1 MADYNDKIDADDQIT
16 AEEQIAAMIF
26 DCEVE
31 DAEDNPIRL
40 PEGECAQLGRDI
52 LKAIL
57 ARFRPDFFDVVD
69 ADTLGAER

>member
-1 MADYNDKIDADDQIT
+1 MADYNDKIDADEQIE

-31 DAEDNPIRL
+31 DTEGNPIRL

-52 LKAIL
+52 LKAVL
-57 ARFRPDFFDVVD
+57 TQFRPDFFDAID